1 MYRAGLDDIDRQA
14 LRHLQKNGRLSNR
27 DLAKALGVSET
38 SCATRVRRLET
49 TGSIA
54 GYAAILGPAAQEH
67 AVRAWV
73 DVRLIDL
80 SPDAQHL
87 FEAAALG
94 AKEVVAAYRTSGLGD
109 YVIKIGADEVAGFD
123 DTLRW
128 LRGAAVQCQA
138 VRQSVILRDVKP
150 LWRVTSD

>member
-1 MYRAGLDDIDRQA
+1 
-14 LRHLQKNGRLSNR
+14 
-27 DLAKALGVSET
+27 
-38 SCATRVRRLET
+38 
-49 TGSIA
+49 
-54 GYAAILGPAAQEH
+54 
-67 AVRAWV
+67 
-73 DVRLIDL
+73 
-80 SPDAQHL
+80 L

-138 VRQSVILRDVKP
+138 VRQSVNRACA
-150 LWRVTSD
+150 LWRFHRVLRRKIVGELHASARRSSAIEFKL